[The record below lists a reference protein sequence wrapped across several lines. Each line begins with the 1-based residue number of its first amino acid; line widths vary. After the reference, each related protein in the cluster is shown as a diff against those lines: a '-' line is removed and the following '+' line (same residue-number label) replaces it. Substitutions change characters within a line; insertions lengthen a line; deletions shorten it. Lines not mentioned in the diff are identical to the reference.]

1 VAGAFPIGALAG
13 GAIAWVAGLRAPFAF
28 GAALTLVL
36 VPFLC
41 SALAGVELDP
51 TAVGPDPAVG

>member
-13 GAIAWVAGLRAPFAF
+13 GAIAWVAGLREPFAF

-36 VPFLC
+36 VPFLW
-41 SALAGVELDP
+41 SALAGVRARSDGGRP
-51 TAVGPDPAVG
+51 GPAVG